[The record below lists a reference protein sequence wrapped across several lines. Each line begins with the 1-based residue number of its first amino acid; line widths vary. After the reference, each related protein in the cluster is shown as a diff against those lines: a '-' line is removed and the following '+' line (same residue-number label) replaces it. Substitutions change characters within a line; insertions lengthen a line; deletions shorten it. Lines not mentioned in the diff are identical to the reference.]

1 MIFLVDCSIWGCCD
15 NCRKYCYNAKQTDYN
30 ACNAIYS
37 EEDLV
42 NAALWY
48 STKPI
53 CRHKKV
59 SMHGGY
65 PCVSLYETKIH
76 IHRLLM
82 MYWLNSEIPDGLQVH
97 HIDGNKLNASKENLT
112 LLPSGV
118 HQSHH
123 NSGKTLSTE
132 HRQKISDRNRERRG
146 IRHKPKKPDI
156 TPENIYKWFWLRT
169 RKRQTRPLTT
179 TLFLVLRTLP
189 TPSAL
194 F

>member
-1 MIFLVDCSIWGCCD
+1 MKINSQHPVVFE
-15 NCRKYCYNAKQTDYN
+15 N

-156 TPENIYKWFWLRT
+156 TPENIYKMRFSGMSFNQISKAVRLDWGCVKQRYEDFIHDN
-169 RKRQTRPLTT
+169 PE
-179 TLFLVLRTLP
+179 LP
-189 TPSAL
+189 KGE
-194 F
+194 